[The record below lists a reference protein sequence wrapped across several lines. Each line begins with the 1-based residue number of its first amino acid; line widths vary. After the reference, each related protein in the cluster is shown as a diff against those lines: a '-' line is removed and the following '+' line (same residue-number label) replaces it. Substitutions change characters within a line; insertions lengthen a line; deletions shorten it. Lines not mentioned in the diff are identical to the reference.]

1 MDWFPILFDAQIVL
15 LVVALVIWANEKA
28 IIRWRRR
35 LIRRIKRRKA
45 GIRCT
50 DGKIVGG
57 IAPAMSAE
65 EVIAVCSSLT
75 Q

>member
-1 MDWFPILFDAQIVL
+1 MDWFPILFDAQLVL
-15 LVVALVIWANEKA
+15 LVAALVLWVFDDKLVA
-28 IIRWRRR
+28 WRRR
-35 LIRRIKRRKA
+35 VVRKIRRRKA

-57 IAPAMSAE
+57 ITPAMSAE
-65 EVIAVCSSLT
+65 EVIAVCNSI